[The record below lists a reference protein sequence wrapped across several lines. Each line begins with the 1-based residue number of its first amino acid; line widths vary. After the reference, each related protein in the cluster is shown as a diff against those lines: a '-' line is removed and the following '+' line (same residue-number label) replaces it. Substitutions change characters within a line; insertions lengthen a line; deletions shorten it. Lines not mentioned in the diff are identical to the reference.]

1 MLGRGF
7 YILFAAFL
15 TSTVGTWIFRIT
27 VPIVLYEATGS
38 AIAMSLAYA
47 AVFLPIFIAMPL
59 GGVLADHYSRKRILV
74 IGDGLS
80 CVAVLVLAGI
90 VHIISA
96 TTVWMLYPAL
106 LVLACITSIYYPCF
120 QAVIPM
126 LVPRDQLPRA
136 NALMFSAE
144 NIMTAIGPFAGGF
157 FVAYLGPTGSA
168 LLNAGTFAASFVLV
182 LGLKISGPVQARSNL
197 SWRDA
202 LAHLGAGAREA
213 MSNEVIRY
221 GTIMFLF
228 VNFAAHLVAGNFIY
242 FLSSDIGLSPFEVG
256 VTMALTGIG
265 GVIGAALAPM
275 LMRTFSSGLLM
286 LSALTL
292 SGLVVLT
299 LLLTHSMYGVAV
311 SRSVSMA
318 LQAIIVISMF
328 TLRQRTVPSEFLG
341 RTVAI
346 TRAISFAPIPVAAVF
361 GGWLIQLTHSMTSV
375 FILSAAIM
383 LTTSIYGWTTP
394 FVAAGKRVA
403 SSSPEV
409 PT

>member
-27 VPIVLYEATGS
+27 VPIVLYEVTGS
-38 AIAMSLAYA
+38 AMAMSLAYA
-47 AVFLPIFIAMPL
+47 AVFLPIFVAMPL
-59 GGVLADHYSRKRILV
+59 GGVLADHYSRKKILIV
-74 IGDGLS
+74 GDGLS
-80 CVAVLVLAGI
+80 SVVVLVLAGI
-90 VHIISA
+90 VHVISA
-96 TTVWMLYPAL
+96 NTAWMLYPAL

-126 LVPRDQLPRA
+126 IVPRDQLPRA

-182 LGLKISGPVQARSNL
+182 LLLQLSGPVQSRSGL
-197 SWRDA
+197 SWREA
-202 LAHLGAGAREA
+202 AAQLAAGAREA

-228 VNFAAHLVAGNFIY
+228 VNFAAHLIAGNFIY
-242 FLSSDIGLSPFEVG
+242 FLSSDIGLRPFDVG
-256 VTMALTGIG
+256 VTMALTGVG

-275 LMRTFSSGLLM
+275 LMRALSSGLLM
-286 LSALTL
+286 LAALTM

-299 LLLTHSMYGVAV
+299 LLLTHNMYGVAL
-311 SRSVSMA
+311 SRGISMA
-318 LQAIIVISMF
+318 LQAIIVITMF
-328 TLRQRTVPSEFLG
+328 TLRQRTVAPEFLG

-346 TRAISFAPIPVAAVF
+346 TRAISFAPIPVAAVV

-383 LTTSIYGWTTP
+383 LATSLYGWTTP
-394 FVAAGKRVA
+394 FVAAGRRVA
-403 SSSPEV
+403 QS
-409 PT
+409 